1 MDSQSTATLMRSFPP
16 SGPSLFKQ
24 DLAGSNEILPDL
36 VRSRVI
42 LTGSGE
48 ISLDLGRFSPEQKTQ
63 LEQLQIQSSF
73 TSFGKATGLA
83 IAGSTGLGSSPT
95 E

>member
-36 VRSRVI
+36 VRSR
-42 LTGSGE
+42 
-48 ISLDLGRFSPEQKTQ
+48 
-63 LEQLQIQSSF
+63 QI
-73 TSFGKATGLA
+73 
-83 IAGSTGLGSSPT
+83 
-95 E
+95 